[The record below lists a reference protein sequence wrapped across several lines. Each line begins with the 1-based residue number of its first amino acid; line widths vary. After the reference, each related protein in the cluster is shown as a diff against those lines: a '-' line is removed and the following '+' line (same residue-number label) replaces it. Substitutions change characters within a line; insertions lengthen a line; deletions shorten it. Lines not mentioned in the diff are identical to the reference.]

1 MSLTSSLIRPS
12 ILVCLGASLA
22 SLALACTVTVKT
34 QNKYVP
40 PSGVS
45 KTALTAWTGQAI
57 VVENANGTTTV
68 VGDATATT
76 VSVSATPFAFA
87 DNEADG
93 TAAIND
99 EAATI
104 KLDESSG
111 RFSVS
116 CGQASASHG
125 TAGVG
130 TTGCDLKVTIPAG
143 SAANGVV
150 LSVHS
155 RNGGVTVRN
164 VYAADA
170 PNQLT
175 ILTDNGEAEATGING
190 GAKVRTENGGA
201 TASIAPRKG
210 SVVEVSSGNGDVTLS
225 LPSDFAADALRIKG
239 KKVTVTGFGDLSGT
253 STSRGT
259 AGTGAASVTASC
271 DNLGDVTVKPQ

>member
-1 MSLTSSLIRPS
+1 MSLTSSLIRSS
-12 ILVCLGASLA
+12 ILVGLGASLV
-22 SLALACTVTVKT
+22 LGCTVTVKT
-34 QNKYVP
+34 QTKYVP
-40 PSGVS
+40 PSAVS
-45 KTALTAWTGQAI
+45 KTATGAWTGQAI
-57 VVENANGTTTV
+57 QIENANGTTTV
-68 VGDATATT
+68 VGDASATT
-76 VSVSATPFAFA
+76 VSLSAKPFAFA

-104 KLDESSG
+104 KLDESGG
-111 RFSVS
+111 RFSVA

-130 TTGCDLKVTIPAG
+130 TTGCDLTVTIPAG
-143 SAANGVV
+143 SAASGVV
-150 LSVHS
+150 LTVHS
-155 RNGGVTVRN
+155 NNGGVSVSN

-175 ILTDNGEAEATGING
+175 IVTDNGEATATGING

-201 TASIAPRKG
+201 SGSITPRKG
-210 SVVEVSSGNGDVTLS
+210 SVVEVSSGNGDVALS
-225 LPSDFAADALRIKG
+225 LPSDFAADKLALHA
-239 KKVTVTGFGDLSGT
+239 KKVTVTGFGDLMNT